1 MGRPPQKIVG
11 CIWSST
17 GSICQLRDTK
27 SWLASGLAISTVPS
41 MKAVWSFDWKKGQ

>member
-1 MGRPPQKIVG
+1 MGRPPQKNGG

-27 SWLASGLAISTVPS
+27 GWLASGLAISTVFS
-41 MKAVWSFDWKKGQ
+41 MEAVWSFDWKKGQ